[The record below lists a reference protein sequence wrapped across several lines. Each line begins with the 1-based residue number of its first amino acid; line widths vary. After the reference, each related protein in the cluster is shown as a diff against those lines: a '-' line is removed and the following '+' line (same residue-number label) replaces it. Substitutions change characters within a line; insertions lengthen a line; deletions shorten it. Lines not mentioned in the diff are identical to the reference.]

1 MVLNNAMFKILL
13 SLCQIKNFF
22 IIQYDANN
30 FLHVFE
36 LCIHFFYFLIKILFR
51 VFNYFLIIVMLNQF
65 YYQQNFILS
74 LNQFSRIFNIYFFLK
89 CRFYL
94 KSVHCFALTLIFVSD
109 LSSFTFISIV
119 FVFQSISILKK
130 QKKQKMK
137 NLRG

>member
-1 MVLNNAMFKILL
+1 MFKILL

>member
-130 QKKQKMK
+130 QRKQKMK